1 MCRKDRSAGQQ
12 CASLGLLILG
22 RCQFCVILA
31 APLANQP
38 HTMRS
43 LVVGAVALFFIHL
56 GAAQPDVATLQG
68 RLRQARTDTAR
79 LQRMLDL
86 SNYYRLRSPDSSLM
100 YARQTEALAQQLGD
114 HRALIRSLLI
124 RGMVAHRQAQEAEA
138 AALFQQAARLSAGQG
153 ERALLGAARQNLALV
168 YKRTG
173 RQDSAFYYFTLA
185 EQDFL
190 AGGSPYENWHVY
202 FGLSELYET
211 QGKTGRAEAYLR
223 KALKVTRTGDSRMDQ
238 GFVLYHLA
246 EKYFMADRFADF
258 ARVQQQ
264 WEALQQNNHSAAEIL
279 EHPGHYSMARLF
291 LTDDTATL
299 ARIDR
304 AYEHYL
310 SGGNLFMA
318 GWSQE
323 NRGQY
328 FEQNQQ
334 PAAALQAY
342 EKALRHYEA
351 AGAHLRR
358 GMVQQR
364 LYQLYKA
371 RGETAA
377 ALTALEQFR
386 QLSDSLNTAEAGAHL
401 RELQVAYE
409 TDKKE
414 QALRIQNLEIR
425 QKTQQRNGLIGL
437 VALLVLL
444 GVSIGF
450 GLVFRLRTQERL
462 AAQSA
467 QLQEQRIQQLEQQQ
481 KILAFDAMLDG
492 QEQERARIAQDLH
505 DGLGG
510 LLTSVK
516 AHFGQY
522 ANGGLSDGLKV
533 KTQAL
538 IDESCVEVRRIS
550 HNLMPR
556 SLALYG
562 LKGAVE
568 DLAGQLRQS
577 GLRVDLEIGGDLATI
592 PERQQVT
599 LYRMLQ
605 EGTNNILRHA
615 HAQSV
620 LLQILLHGDQ
630 LTLILEDNG
639 RGFNPAES
647 TSAETLGLKGLR
659 SRAQFLQGTLD
670 IDSVPRE
677 GTTITF
683 QMPVGQPVKPAV
695 L

>member
-1 MCRKDRSAGQQ
+1 
-12 CASLGLLILG
+12 
-22 RCQFCVILA
+22 
-31 APLANQP
+31 
-38 HTMRS
+38 MRN
-43 LVVGAVALFFIHL
+43 LFFL
-56 GAAQPDVATLQG
+56 FVLLNLCCTGLAQSGTADLQKQLQAATA
-68 RLRQARTDTAR
+68 DTAR
-79 LQRMLDL
+79 LQLMLEL
-86 SNYYRLRSPDSSLM
+86 SNYYRLRQPDSSLL
-100 YARQTEALAQQLGD
+100 YARQAEALAQQLKNHNGEI
-114 HRALIRSLLI
+114 RALLI
-124 RGMVAHRQAQEAEA
+124 RGMLAHRQGREAEA
-138 AALFQQAARLSAGQG
+138 AGLFHQAARLAGTNG
-153 ERALLGAARQNLALV
+153 KRALRGSARQNLALV
-168 YKRTG
+168 YKRMG
-173 RQDSAFYYFTLA
+173 RQDSAFYYFTAA
-185 EQDFL
+185 EQDFTE
-190 AGGSPYENWHVY
+190 GGNAYENWHVY
-202 FGLSELYET
+202 FGLSELYEG
-211 QGKTGRAEAYLR
+211 QGQTREAEAYLV
-223 KALKVTRTGDSRMDQ
+223 KALEVTQSGDSRMDKR
-238 GFVLYHLA
+238 FVLYHLA

-264 WEALQQNNHSAAEIL
+264 WEALQQDNHSAAEIL

-291 LTDDTATL
+291 MTDNTATL
-299 ARIDR
+299 DRIDR

-328 FEQNQQ
+328 FEQNAQSDT
-334 PAAALQAY
+334 ALKVY
-342 EKALRHYEA
+342 KKALRHYKA

-377 ALTALEQFR
+377 ALAALEQFR
-386 QLSDSLNTAEAGAHL
+386 QLSDSLNTAEAEAHL

-437 VALLVLL
+437 VVLLVLL

-450 GLVFRLRTQERL
+450 GLVFRLRTQQRL

-481 KILAFDAMLDG
+481 KLLAFDAVLEG
-492 QEQERARIAQDLH
+492 QEKERARIAQDLH

-522 ANGGLSDGLKV
+522 ANGGLSDGLKA

-562 LKGAVE
+562 LKGVVE

-577 GLRVDLEIGGDLATI
+577 GLRVDLEIRGNLTDI

-630 LTLILEDNG
+630 LTLILEDDG
-639 RGFNPAES
+639 RGFKPPEYS
-647 TSAETLGLKGLR
+647 SAETLGLKGLH

-670 IDSVPRE
+670 VDSVPRE

-683 QMPVGQPVKPAV
+683 QMPVAQSLKPAV

>member
-1 MCRKDRSAGQQ
+1 
-12 CASLGLLILG
+12 
-22 RCQFCVILA
+22 
-31 APLANQP
+31 
-38 HTMRS
+38 MRN
-43 LVVGAVALFFIHL
+43 LFFL
-56 GAAQPDVATLQG
+56 FVLLNLGYAGLAQSGAAALHKQLQAAT
-68 RLRQARTDTAR
+68 ADTAR
-79 LQRMLDL
+79 LPLMLEL
-86 SNYYRLRSPDSSLM
+86 SNYYRLREPDSSKI
-100 YARQTEALAQQLGD
+100 YARQAEALAQQLED
-114 HRALIRSLLI
+114 DAAVIRALLI
-124 RGMVAHRQAQEAEA
+124 RGMLAHRQAREQEAV
-138 AALFQQAARLSAGQG
+138 ALFHRAARLAGSGGQQ
-153 ERALLGAARQNLALV
+153 ALLGSARQNLALV
-168 YKRTG
+168 YKRMG
-173 RQDSAFYYFTLA
+173 RQDSAFYYFTAA
-185 EQDFL
+185 EQDFTE
-190 AGGSPYENWHVY
+190 GGNPYENWHVY
-202 FGLSELYET
+202 FGLSELYEG
-211 QGKTGRAEAYLR
+211 QGQTREAEAYLV
-223 KALKVTRTGDSRMDQ
+223 KALQVTQSGDSRMDQ

-258 ARVQQQ
+258 AKVQQQ
-264 WEALQQNNHSAAEIL
+264 WEALQQDNHSAAEIL

-304 AYEHYL
+304 AYGHYL

-328 FEQNQQ
+328 FEQNEQ

-342 EKALRHYEA
+342 EKGLRHYTA

-377 ALTALEQFR
+377 ALMALEQFR
-386 QLSDSLNTAEAGAHL
+386 QLSDSLNTAEAEAHL

-414 QALRIQNLEIR
+414 QALRIQDLEIR

-450 GLVFRLRTQERL
+450 GLVFRLRTQQRL
-462 AAQSA
+462 SAQSA

-481 KILAFDAMLDG
+481 KILAFDAMLEG

-522 ANGGLSDGLKV
+522 ATTAAPAGLKAR
-533 KTQAL
+533 TQAL

-577 GLRVDLEIGGDLATI
+577 GLRVDLEIRGDLASI

-615 HAQSV
+615 QAQSV
-620 LLQILLHGDQ
+620 LLQILLHGGQ
-630 LTLILEDNG
+630 LTLILEDDG
-639 RGFNPAES
+639 QGFKPAQS
-647 TSAETLGLKGLR
+647 SSAETLGLKGLR

-670 IDSVPRE
+670 IDSVPLE

-683 QMPVGQPVKPAV
+683 QMPVGQPLNPAA

>member
-1 MCRKDRSAGQQ
+1 
-12 CASLGLLILG
+12 
-22 RCQFCVILA
+22 
-31 APLANQP
+31 
-38 HTMRS
+38 MRN
-43 LVVGAVALFFIHL
+43 LFFLFVLLNL
-56 GAAQPDVATLQG
+56 GYTGLAQSDAAALHKQLQAATADTG
-68 RLRQARTDTAR
+68 RLP
-79 LQRMLDL
+79 LMLEL
-86 SNYYRLRSPDSSLM
+86 SNYHRLREPDSSLI
-100 YARQTEALAQQLGD
+100 YARQAEALAQQLED
-114 HRALIRSLLI
+114 HAAVIRALLI
-124 RGMVAHRQAQEAEA
+124 RGMLAHRQAREQEA
-138 AALFQQAARLSAGQG
+138 AALFHRAARLADTKGH
-153 ERALLGAARQNLALV
+153 RALLGSARQNLALV
-168 YKRTG
+168 YKRMG
-173 RQDSAFYYFTLA
+173 RQDSAFYYFTAA
-185 EQDFL
+185 EQDFTE
-190 AGGSPYENWHVY
+190 GGNAYENWQVY
-202 FGLSELYET
+202 FGLSELYDG
-211 QGKTGRAEAYLR
+211 QGQTREAEAYLA
-223 KALKVTRTGDSRMDQ
+223 KALEVTQSGDSRMDQ

-246 EKYFMADRFADF
+246 ENYFMADRFADF
-258 ARVQQQ
+258 AKVQQQ
-264 WEALQQNNHSAAEIL
+264 WEALQQDNHSAAEIL

-304 AYEHYL
+304 AYGHYL

-328 FEQNQQ
+328 FEQNEQ

-342 EKALRHYEA
+342 EKALRHYTA

-358 GMVQQR
+358 GMMQQR

-386 QLSDSLNTAEAGAHL
+386 QLSDSLNTAEAEAHL

-414 QALRIQNLEIR
+414 QALRIQKLEIR

-450 GLVFRLRTQERL
+450 GLVFRLRTQQRL
-462 AAQSA
+462 SAQSA

-481 KILAFDAMLDG
+481 KILAFDAMLEG

-522 ANGGLSDGLKV
+522 ATTAAPDGLKAR
-533 KTQAL
+533 TQAL

-556 SLALYG
+556 SLTLYG

-577 GLRVDLEIGGDLATI
+577 GLRVDLEIRGDLTTI

-615 HAQSV
+615 QAQSV
-620 LLQILLHGDQ
+620 LLQILLHGGQ
-630 LTLILEDNG
+630 LTLILEDDG
-639 RGFNPAES
+639 RGFKPAES
-647 TSAETLGLKGLR
+647 GSAETLGLKGLR

-683 QMPVGQPVKPAV
+683 QMPVSQSLKPAA

>member
-1 MCRKDRSAGQQ
+1 
-12 CASLGLLILG
+12 
-22 RCQFCVILA
+22 
-31 APLANQP
+31 
-38 HTMRS
+38 MRN
-43 LVVGAVALFFIHL
+43 LFFLFVLLNL
-56 GAAQPDVATLQG
+56 GYAGLAQSDAAALHNQLQAAT
-68 RLRQARTDTAR
+68 ADSVR
-79 LQRMLDL
+79 LQLMLEL
-86 SNYYRLRSPDSSLM
+86 SNYYRLRQPDSSLL
-100 YARQTEALAQQLGD
+100 YARQSEALAQQLKNHSGEI
-114 HRALIRSLLI
+114 RALLI
-124 RGMVAHRQAQEAEA
+124 RGMLGHRQGREA
-138 AALFQQAARLSAGQG
+138 AAVALFHQAARLAATNGK
-153 ERALLGAARQNLALV
+153 RALLGSARQNLALV

-173 RQDSAFYYFTLA
+173 RQDSAFYYFTAA
-185 EQDFL
+185 EQDFTE
-190 AGGSPYENWHVY
+190 GGNTYENWQVY
-202 FGLSELYET
+202 FGLSELYEG
-211 QGKTGRAEAYLR
+211 QGQSREAEAYLV
-223 KALKVTRTGDSRMDQ
+223 KALEVAQSGDSRMDQ

-246 EKYFMADRFADF
+246 EKYFMDDRFADF

-264 WEALQQNNHSAAEIL
+264 WEALQQDNHSAAEIL

-310 SGGNLFMA
+310 TGGNLFMA

-342 EKALRHYEA
+342 EKALRHYKA

-386 QLSDSLNTAEAGAHL
+386 QLSDSLNTAEAEAHL

-414 QALRIQNLEIR
+414 QALRIQNLKIR

-450 GLVFRLRTQERL
+450 GLVFRLRTQQRL

-522 ANGGLSDGLKV
+522 ANGGLSNELKA

-577 GLRVDLEIGGDLATI
+577 GLRVDLEIRGDLTTI

-615 HAQSV
+615 QAQSV
-620 LLQILLHGDQ
+620 LLQILLHADQ
-630 LTLILEDNG
+630 LTVILEDDG
-639 RGFNPAES
+639 RGFNPAEYS
-647 TSAETLGLKGLR
+647 SAETLGLKGLH

-670 IDSVPRE
+670 VDSVPRE

-683 QMPVGQPVKPAV
+683 QMPVAQPLKPAV